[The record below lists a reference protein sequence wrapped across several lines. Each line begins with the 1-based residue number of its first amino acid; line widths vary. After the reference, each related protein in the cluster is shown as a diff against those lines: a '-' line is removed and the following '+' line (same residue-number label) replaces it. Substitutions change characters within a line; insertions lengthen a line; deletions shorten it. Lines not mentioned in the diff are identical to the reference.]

1 MIAEEVNDNHPLRLL
16 DEKTGLPNAEMSL
29 ILARSGVGK
38 SAALINFAID
48 TLLNG
53 HQVLHFSAGMDS
65 AKVHDYYQEIY
76 TAFLKFNPEDR
87 NHPWEELNNHL
98 MVISYRDS
106 ARMINDLDEE
116 IETIHRQARLSP
128 SLVIVDGLDFDEH
141 AETNLTKLH
150 DLAGKHK
157 LRILSSMRIHRHADG
172 SLDLEGPR
180 KVAMQQTSHLYFME
194 PHGSRIHLEFQTPS
208 GQIDLPVYFCSHELV
223 FRPV

>member
-16 DEKTGLPNAEMSL
+16 DEKTGLPNAEISL

-48 TLLNG
+48 TLLDG

-87 NHPWEELNNHL
+87 SHPWEELNNHL
-98 MVISYRDS
+98 MVVSYRDS
-106 ARMINDLDEE
+106 QRMINDLDEE

-128 SLVIVDGLDFDEH
+128 SLVIVDGLDFDGN
-141 AETNLTKLH
+141 AEGQLRRLH
-150 DLAGKHK
+150 NLAGKHK
-157 LRILSSMRIHRHADG
+157 LRILSSMRIHRNADG

-180 KVAMQQTSHLYFME
+180 QIAMKQTSHLYFME
-194 PHGSRIHLEFQTPS
+194 PHGSRSHLEFQTPE
-208 GQIDLPVYFCSHELV
+208 GQTDLPVYFCHEHLV
-223 FRPV
+223 FRPA